1 MANIYL
7 NAIKDLTTNT
17 VPPLYTCP
25 ANSRSIVKSL
35 LVSDDSGSGD
45 TITVTLFDGDPAS
58 ANSFVLFKTKAVSA
72 DETLQLLTEPLVM
85 MESEVLQVT
94 AATADR
100 LYVVA
105 SVLEMNRED
114 R

>member
-7 NAIKDLTTNT
+7 NAKKDLTTNT
-17 VPPLYTCP
+17 VTTLYTCP
-25 ANSRSIVKSL
+25 ANSRSIVKS